1 MAVPAHRR
9 SPRPRPDALCIVVV
23 VVGSLLLLS
32 PPAAAPVGDP
42 IPAPGAHGPAY
53 IETDPLVGPWPIERF
68 LMPYPAESYVP
79 IMQQSGTTRTPVAVL
94 PAALLRPLRRIA
106 SSAKLAVATLC
117 KLARKGSAV
126 IQLTADLVAHI
137 RMTVSGGD
145 ASVQQAPLPALTW
158 DIATPLAP
166 DAFQDILRYGSD
178 GPLRSG
184 GTMISL
190 ALYDEPS
197 LSSCLLRRRQTSAP
211 TATMPISDT
220 IQRSTA
226 GPPFTR

>member
-1 MAVPAHRR
+1 
-9 SPRPRPDALCIVVV
+9 VVV
-23 VVGSLLLLS
+23 AVGSLLMLS
-32 PPAAAPVGDP
+32 PPAAAPIADP
-42 IPAPGAHGPAY
+42 IPVPIPAHGAHGPAY
-53 IETDPLVGPWPIERF
+53 IETDPLVGPWPVERF
-68 LMPYPAESYVP
+68 LMPYPAESCVP
-79 IMQQSGTTRTPVAVL
+79 IMQQSGTTRTPAAVL
-94 PAALLRPLRRIA
+94 PAALLRPLRRIV

-117 KLARKGSAV
+117 KLARNGSAV

-145 ASVQQAPLPALTW
+145 ASVHQAPLPTFLW

-166 DAFQDILRYGSD
+166 DAFQDILRHGSD

-184 GTMISL
+184 GTMMTL
-190 ALYDEPS
+190 ALYNEPS
-197 LSSCLLRRRQTSAP
+197 LSSCLLRRRHTSAP

-226 GPPFTR
+226 GPPSTR

>member
-1 MAVPAHRR
+1 MAVLAHRR
-9 SPRPRPDALCIVVV
+9 SPRPQPDAVCAVVV

-32 PPAAAPVGDP
+32 PPAAAP
-42 IPAPGAHGPAY
+42 IAAPTPVHGAHGPAY
-53 IETDPLVGPWPIERF
+53 LETDPLVGPWPVERF
-68 LMPYPAESYVP
+68 LLPYPDGSCVP

-94 PAALLRPLRRIA
+94 PAALLRPLCRLV
-106 SSAKLAVATLC
+106 SSAKLAVTTLC
-117 KLARKGSAV
+117 ELASRGSAV

-145 ASVQQAPLPALTW
+145 ASVRQAPLPAPLW
-158 DIATPLAP
+158 GIATPFAP
-166 DAFQDILRYGSD
+166 DAFEDILHYGSD

-184 GTMISL
+184 GTMMTL
-190 ALYDEPS
+190 VRYDQLSP
-197 LSSCLLRRRQTSAP
+197 SSCLLRSRHTSTP

-226 GPPFTR
+226 GPPSTR